1 MWNTVSRPHAGEAQI
16 NTDFVRLL
24 RNKNTPS
31 FVLSDL
37 AHVEAFPL
45 FLMGE
50 SARMHSGISLMER
63 EPGFLLQC
71 STLQEKMALSAK
83 GGETMLGQVQGIH
96 LWARNSMHVIYTL
109 P

>member
-1 MWNTVSRPHAGEAQI
+1 MSRPHAGEAQI

-24 RNKNTPS
+24 RNKNAPS
-31 FVLSDL
+31 FVLSDV

-63 EPGFLLQC
+63 EPSFLPQC
-71 STLQEKMALSAK
+71 STIQEKMAQCKRRGNYAGSGPGHPL
-83 GGETMLGQVQGIH
+83 MGQKLH
-96 LWARNSMHVIYTL
+96 PCYLHVTL
-109 P
+109 NFI